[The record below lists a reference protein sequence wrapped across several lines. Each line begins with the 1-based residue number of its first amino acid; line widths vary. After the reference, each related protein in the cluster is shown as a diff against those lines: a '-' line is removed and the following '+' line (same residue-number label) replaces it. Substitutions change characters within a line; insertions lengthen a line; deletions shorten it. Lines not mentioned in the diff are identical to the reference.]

1 MPLTDREMTVLAEIK
16 DWEKKILE
24 YEPNDL
30 QLTYEKY
37 FETGF
42 SMLPENVRSQFFS
55 LVDNWLFH
63 LNAIIQGAQFQLDAK
78 ERIIA
83 TARVFNSGVERI
95 EDLKDLDIDQLN
107 YIAQQQIARHRLYSF
122 AQGGMSGTGGALLLG
137 VDIPAMA
144 VINLRA
150 VQLLA
155 MTYGYEVN
163 TPFEMMTS
171 LKVFHT
177 STLPP
182 RLQGESWEE
191 LLDELKGERDRYFY
205 EGDDQLTDSSWLE
218 MPMRQLL
225 KGAVIALFRKK
236 MVQGIPLV
244 SMAVGSLTN
253 YQLTRRVTEFSHH
266 YYRLRYLTDKEER
279 S

>member
-16 DWEKKILE
+16 DWEKKLLD

-37 FETGF
+37 LESGF
-42 SMLPENVRSQFFS
+42 SMLPEEARSQFFAV
-55 LVDNWLFH
+55 VDNWLFH
-63 LNAIIQGAQFQLDAK
+63 LNAMIQGAQFQLDAK
-78 ERIIA
+78 ERILA
-83 TARVFNSGVERI
+83 AARVFDSGVGRI
-95 EDLKDLDIDQLN
+95 EDMKHLEIDQLN

-122 AQGGMSGTGGALLLG
+122 AQGGMAGTGGALLLG
-137 VDIPAMA
+137 ADLPAMA

-177 STLPP
+177 ATLPP
-182 RLQGESWEE
+182 RLQGESWNQ
-191 LLDELKGERDRYFY
+191 LLEDLKGERDRYFY
-205 EGDDQLTDSSWLE
+205 EGNDQLTDPSWLE
-218 MPMRQLL
+218 MPMRQVF
-225 KGAVIALFRKK
+225 KGAFITLFRKR

-244 SMAVGSLTN
+244 SMAIGAGAN
-253 YQLTRRVTEFSHH
+253 YQLTRRVTDFSHN
-266 YYRLRYLTDKEER
+266 YYRLRYLMDREER
-279 S
+279 

>member
-1 MPLTDREMTVLAEIK
+1 MPLTDREMTVLSEIK
-16 DWEKKILE
+16 DWEKKLLD

-37 FETGF
+37 LETGF
-42 SMLPENVRSQFFS
+42 SMLPEEVRSQFFS

-63 LNAIIQGAQFQLDAK
+63 LNAIIQGTQFQLDAK
-78 ERIIA
+78 ERILA
-83 TARVFNSGVERI
+83 SARVFDSKVERI
-95 EDLKDLDIDQLN
+95 EDMKGLEIDQLN

-137 VDIPAMA
+137 ADIPAMA

-177 STLPP
+177 ATLPP
-182 RLQGESWEE
+182 RLQGESWEQ
-191 LLDELKGERDRYFY
+191 LLEELKGERDRYFY
-205 EGDDQLTDSSWLE
+205 EGNDQLTDSTWLE
-218 MPMRQLL
+218 MPMRQLF
-225 KGAVIALFRKK
+225 KGAVIALFRKR
-236 MVQGIPLV
+236 MVQGLPLV
-244 SMAVGSLTN
+244 SMAIGAVSN
-253 YQLTRRVTEFSHH
+253 YQLTRRVTEFSHN
-266 YYRLRYLTDKEER
+266 YYRLRYLMDREER
-279 S
+279 L

>member
-16 DWEKKILE
+16 DWEKKLLD

-37 FETGF
+37 LETGF
-42 SMLPENVRSQFFS
+42 SLLPEDVRGQFFS

-63 LNAIIQGAQFQLDAK
+63 MNAMIQGAQFQLDAK
-78 ERIIA
+78 ERILA
-83 TARVFNSGVERI
+83 AARVFDSGIERI
-95 EDLKDLDIDQLN
+95 EDLKRLEIDQLN
-107 YIAQQQIARHRLYSF
+107 YIAQQQIAKHRLYSF

-137 VDIPAMA
+137 ADIPAMA

-155 MTYGYEVN
+155 LTYGYEVN

-177 STLPP
+177 ATLPP
-182 RLQGESWEE
+182 RLQGESWEQ
-191 LLDELKGERDRYFY
+191 LLEELKGERDRYFY
-205 EGDDQLTDSSWLE
+205 EGNDQLTDSSWLE
-218 MPMRQLL
+218 MPMRQLF
-225 KGAVIALFRKK
+225 KGAVIALFRKR
-236 MVQGIPLV
+236 MVQGVPLV
-244 SMAVGSLTN
+244 SMAIGAVSN
-253 YQLTRRVTEFSHH
+253 YQLTRRVTEFSHN
-266 YYRLRYLTDKEER
+266 YYRLRYLMDREER